1 MKVYVTK
8 YALTR
13 GILLME
19 VSEIENIIPTV
30 RRNGFNYQPFFYEG
44 EYFKSESEAIKDAEQ
59 RKEKKLIHLHN
70 QISKLEN
77 KNVTTI
83 KEV

>member
-8 YALTR
+8 YALRR

-19 VSEIENIIPTV
+19 VERKYIGSKIITV
-30 RRNGFNYQPFFYEG
+30 KGLAGLLFSY
-44 EYFKSESEAIKDAEQ
+44 EYFETKSEATQDAEQ
-59 RKEKKLIHLHN
+59 RKENKLIQLQN

-77 KNVTTI
+77 KNVTII

>member
-19 VSEIENIIPTV
+19 VTDKFESNTILYSIKYGYFNKGDHFKNIE
-30 RRNGFNYQPFFYEG
+30 
-44 EYFKSESEAIKDAEQ
+44 EAIKDAEQ
-59 RKEKKLIHLHN
+59 RKEKKLIQLQN
-70 QISKLEN
+70 QLEKLEN
-77 KNVTTI
+77 KNVTII

>member
-19 VSEIENIIPTV
+19 VVETGYFAMVKKNQ
-30 RRNGFNYQPFFYEG
+30 NYYHAD
-44 EYFKSESEAIKDAEQ
+44 EYFLTESEAIKDTEQ
-59 RKEKKLIHLHN
+59 RKEKKLIQLQN
-70 QISKLEN
+70 QLAKLEN
-77 KNVTTI
+77 KNVTII

>member
-19 VSEIENIIPTV
+19 VKETGTNIVCESTSW
-30 RRNGFNYQPFFYEG
+30 NNYFHVG
-44 EYFKSESEAIKDAEQ
+44 EWFETESEAIKNAEQ
-59 RKEKKLIHLHN
+59 RKEKKLIQLKN
-70 QISKLEN
+70 QLEKLEN
-77 KNVTTI
+77 KNVTII

>member
-19 VSEIENIIPTV
+19 RTFEDYGNLIHLKGKNEED
-30 RRNGFNYQPFFYEG
+30 FFYKDEFF
-44 EYFKSESEAIKDAEQ
+44 ESESEAIKDAEQ
-59 RKEKKLIHLHN
+59 RKEKKLIQLQN
-70 QISKLEN
+70 QLSKLEN
-77 KNVTTI
+77 KNVTII

>member
-19 VSEIENIIPTV
+19 VEKKYTGSKIIV
-30 RRNGFNYQPFFYEG
+30 VKGLADILFGY
-44 EYFKSESEAIKDAEQ
+44 EYFETKYEAIKDAEQ
-59 RKEKKLIHLHN
+59 RKENKLIQLQN

-77 KNVTTI
+77 KNVITI

>member
-19 VSEIENIIPTV
+19 VGKTAFVNV
-30 RRNGFNYQPFFYEG
+30 FRNLSYPR
-44 EYFKSESEAIKDAEQ
+44 EYFDTDEWFKSELEAIKDAEQ
-59 RKEKKLIHLHN
+59 RREKKLIQLKN

-77 KNVTTI
+77 KNVTII

>member
-19 VSEIENIIPTV
+19 VELTALGVRNVKEEFLDDYTFGLIYAIEL
-30 RRNGFNYQPFFYEG
+30 
-44 EYFKSESEAIKDAEQ
+44 AEQ
-59 RKEKKLIHLHN
+59 RKENKLIQLRK
-70 QISKLEN
+70 QIEKLEK

>member
-1 MKVYVTK
+1 MKVYVTR

-13 GILLME
+13 SILIMKMTI
-19 VSEIENIIPTV
+19 VGDYFRNINTLQYYHKDEC
-30 RRNGFNYQPFFYEG
+30 FE
-44 EYFKSESEAIKDAEQ
+44 SESEAIKDAQ
-59 RKEKKLIHLHN
+59 LRKEKKLIQLKN
-70 QISKLEN
+70 QIEKLEK